1 MTAPNGSTENP
12 RRPDWAAL
20 AIAAALAVVAAVIA
34 WDTLRLGGGGAYAR
48 IGPTAFPFAI
58 AAGLALLSLG
68 TAVKAWRGDFPER
81 EADEPGPI
89 LWIVAGLAGQMLL
102 LKWAGFSIA
111 TGVLFA
117 FVARGFGRGPLL
129 VTLPLGIAIALG
141 IYLVFALLLQLS
153 LPAGPLETLFR

>member
-1 MTAPNGSTENP
+1 MTAPSGETETA

-20 AIAAALAVVAAVIA
+20 AIAAGLMVVAVVIT
-34 WDTLRLGGGGAYAR
+34 WDTVRLGGGGAYAR
-48 IGPTAFPFAI
+48 IGPTAFPYAI
-58 AAGLALLSLG
+58 AAVLALLSIG

-81 EADEPGPI
+81 EVDEPGPI

-117 FVARGFGRGPLL
+117 FVARGFGRGPLF
-129 VTLPLGIAIALG
+129 VTLPVGILLSLG